1 MDIARSSINKLKNNL
16 FIYSIYLCVYL
27 IYGAYI
33 YIYIIL
39 YYIYIYIP
47 ASPKVKLNEVFNGC
61 SHCGAP
67 FETRAGLRRHITDG
81 RCPSFNPSATNVPL
95 PAARKWETLMA
106 MGDFTRQG
114 LTAHQRLQR
123 TLACQLCGETYS
135 RCIDLSAHL
144 QQSHAGLW
152 MSDRMPEDMPD
163 KI

>member
-1 MDIARSSINKLKNNL
+1 
-16 FIYSIYLCVYL
+16 
-27 IYGAYI
+27 
-33 YIYIIL
+33 
-39 YYIYIYIP
+39 
-47 ASPKVKLNEVFNGC
+47 
-61 SHCGAP
+61 
-67 FETRAGLRRHITDG
+67 
-81 RCPSFNPSATNVPL
+81 
-95 PAARKWETLMA
+95 MA